1 MLQGFLF
8 AGILVALFVDDV
20 MEHDRGRG
28 LFLALLG
35 LSLVALLPVL
45 PYPSTAP
52 AMPSYFT
59 SGVRQLP
66 EGSVALIAP
75 YARSSQGEAM
85 LWQAVARMW
94 FRMPEGYMFVPNPAV
109 NSADPPASATQT
121 ALVAA
126 EQGHAPSL
134 DDGLRQSLL
143 ADLDRWQVAAV
154 IVGPM
159 AHRDQVV
166 GLYTELLGK
175 PPQWTEGV
183 ALWRR

>member
-1 MLQGFLF
+1 
-8 AGILVALFVDDV
+8 
-20 MEHDRGRG
+20 
-28 LFLALLG
+28 
-35 LSLVALLPVL
+35 
-45 PYPSTAP
+45 
-52 AMPSYFT
+52 
-59 SGVRQLP
+59 
-66 EGSVALIAP
+66 
-75 YARSSQGEAM
+75 M
-85 LWQAVARMW
+85 LWQALSGMRV
-94 FRMPEGYMFVPNPAV
+94 RMPEGYVFVPNPAV

-121 ALVAA
+121 TLAAA
-126 EQGHAPSL
+126 EQGHTPHL

-166 GLYTELLGK
+166 DLYTELLGK